1 MKQGLSQ
8 IKLIKKIQT
17 GHNKY
22 FIPVGQQRQYRIPQV
37 ISVGG
42 TAKKKYL
49 DRNFDEPRHLTVCAA
64 TLLSKHETLYNN

>member
-42 TAKKKYL
+42 TAKKKTWIGIL
-49 DRNFDEPRHLTVCAA
+49 MNLGI
-64 TLLSKHETLYNN
+64 